1 MKWIEH
7 FNTITKHKL
16 LVMKYCFS
24 VGLYRQGL
32 LHDLSKY
39 APTEFFIGAKYY
51 QGTRSPNNAEKE
63 EKGYSSSW
71 LHHKGRN
78 KHHFEYWTDFSDGK
92 KVYVKMP
99 AKYFV
104 EMICDR
110 VAASKVYLKDKYTDS
125 SALDYFLT
133 KTDRDGMHKETAA
146 ELEYYLTMLKVK
158 GENYTFQELK
168 KLVKSS
174 KRK

>member
-1 MKWIEH
+1 
-7 FNTITKHKL
+7 
-16 LVMKYCFS
+16 
-24 VGLYRQGL
+24 
-32 LHDLSKY
+32 
-39 APTEFFIGAKYY
+39 
-51 QGTRSPNNAEKE
+51 
-63 EKGYSSSW
+63 
-71 LHHKGRN
+71 
-78 KHHFEYWTDFSDGK
+78 
-92 KVYVKMP
+92 MP